1 MHEYPITEQI
11 VKIASDKA
19 KENNARSVTRITL
32 VVGEYSGFI
41 GESIQM
47 YFDVISKGTICEG
60 AILEMENVKAKWRCP
75 VCDITYT
82 RKPLSF
88 ACPEC
93 GQDGEPTTIG
103 KEFYVKNIE
112 VETD

>member
-11 VKIASDKA
+11 IKIASEKA

-41 GESIQM
+41 GDSIQM
-47 YFDVISKGTICEG
+47 YFDIISKGTICEG
-60 AILEMENVKAKWRCP
+60 AILDMENIKAKWKCP
-75 VCDITYT
+75 ACDIYYI

-93 GQDGEPTTIG
+93 GQDGEPTSIG

-112 VETD
+112 IET

>member
-1 MHEYPITEQI
+1 MHEFPVTEQI
-11 VKIASDKA
+11 VKISAEKA
-19 KENNARSVTRITL
+19 KENNARRVTRITL

-47 YFDVISKGTICEG
+47 YFDVISKGTLCEG
-60 AILEMENVKAKWRCP
+60 AILEMENIKAKWRCP
-75 VCDITYT
+75 VCNIDYS

-93 GQDGEPTTIG
+93 GQDGVPTSIG

-112 VETD
+112 VET